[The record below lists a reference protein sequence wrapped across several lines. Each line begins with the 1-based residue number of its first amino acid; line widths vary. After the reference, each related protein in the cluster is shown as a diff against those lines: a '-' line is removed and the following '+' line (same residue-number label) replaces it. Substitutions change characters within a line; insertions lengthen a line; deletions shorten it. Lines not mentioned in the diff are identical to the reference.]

1 VIKYPGVN
9 HTPREIERPRS
20 FDLAIFLILLLA
32 LAFRLYRIDFPMVDG
47 HSWRQITNADIA
59 RHYTEGSL
67 NLFVPRVSWGGL
79 NGIVGME
86 FPLLQYVTGLLW
98 IGTTELHWVAR
109 SVSVAFSLAGI
120 VAIYF
125 LGTRLFGRPAGR
137 AAAFLLAISPS
148 AVYFGRT
155 FLSDTPMMTF
165 MIVAVLAWDRYFDRP
180 TTAGA
185 AMAAL
190 VTALAALVKLP
201 AILVFAP
208 IAGVAW
214 ARGGWP
220 GVFDR
225 RLWGA
230 CLASLA
236 AVAGWYWYADRIY
249 LETGLTQ
256 AVFRPSGTYPQA
268 QAPGVVYASVSH
280 FATVARLT
288 DPTFWSNMVARFW
301 GLHLTPLGF
310 IAVAL
315 SPLWLWRQRTGAVVG
330 LWTLGGATLLVVSA
344 EGQWLHEFHQ
354 LPFLPPLMLAFGVV
368 AAPLFDR
375 DQLFRV
381 LKPSLAAGLS
391 AIALTAVATL
401 SFVTSQVQHDLYRT
415 TPEYAPATHFIH
427 FGNVVQGLVP
437 PDALVVTVDY
447 RLGGANSPMLLFFSR
462 RQGWS
467 FDLHTISP
475 QVIENLRVH
484 YGAKFFATAIA
495 PKIGQERIAVLDYLS
510 QFETVP
516 TPPQADQLLLVDLRR
531 PKAR

>member
-1 VIKYPGVN
+1 MVKYPGV
-9 HTPREIERPRS
+9 TDSTRGIERPRS

-32 LAFRLYRIDFPMVDG
+32 LLFRLYRIDFPMVDG

-79 NGIVGME
+79 NGVVGME
-86 FPLLQYVTGLLW
+86 FPLLQYLTGLLW
-98 IGTTELHWVAR
+98 MVTTELHWVAR
-109 SVSVAFSLAGI
+109 AVSVAFSLAGV

-137 AAAFLLAISPS
+137 AAAFLLAVSPS
-148 AVYFGRT
+148 AVYFGRS
-155 FLSDTPMMTF
+155 FLSDTPMMTL
-165 MIVAVLAWDRYFDRP
+165 MIVAVLAWDWYFDRP
-180 TTAGA
+180 DATR
-185 AMAAL
+185 AAL
-190 VTALAALVKLP
+190 AALATMLAALVKLP

-225 RLWGA
+225 RLLAG
-230 CLASLA
+230 CLAGLA
-236 AVAGWYWYADRIY
+236 VVAGWYWYADRIY

-280 FATVARLT
+280 FATVERLT
-288 DPTFWSNMVARFW
+288 DGTFWSNMVSRFW
-301 GLHLTPLGF
+301 GMHLTPVGF

-315 SPLWLWRQRTGAVVG
+315 SPWWLRRHRGAPVVG
-330 LWTLGGATLLVVSA
+330 LWALAGATLLVVAA

-368 AAPLFDR
+368 AAPAFDGSALTR
-375 DQLFRV
+375 LAR
-381 LKPSLAAGLS
+381 PPIAASLAAVSLAG
-391 AIALTAVATL
+391 IATV
-401 SFVTSQVQHDLYRT
+401 SFLASPVQHDLYRT
-415 TPEYAPATHFIH
+415 TPEYAPSTHFIH

-447 RLGGANSPMLLFFSR
+447 ARGGANSPMLLFFSR

-467 FDLHTISP
+467 FDLHTITP
-475 QVIENLRVH
+475 AVIENLRVH
-484 YGAKFFATAIA
+484 YGAQFFATAIA
-495 PKIGQERIAVLDYLS
+495 QDIGRERIAVLDYLA

-531 PKAR
+531 LKAR

>member
-1 VIKYPGVN
+1 
-9 HTPREIERPRS
+9 
-20 FDLAIFLILLLA
+20 
-32 LAFRLYRIDFPMVDG
+32 
-47 HSWRQITNADIA
+47 
-59 RHYTEGSL
+59 
-67 NLFVPRVSWGGL
+67 
-79 NGIVGME
+79 
-86 FPLLQYVTGLLW
+86 
-98 IGTTELHWVAR
+98 
-109 SVSVAFSLAGI
+109 
-120 VAIYF
+120 
-125 LGTRLFGRPAGR
+125 
-137 AAAFLLAISPS
+137 
-148 AVYFGRT
+148 
-155 FLSDTPMMTF
+155 
-165 MIVAVLAWDRYFDRP
+165 
-180 TTAGA
+180 
-185 AMAAL
+185 
-190 VTALAALVKLP
+190 
-201 AILVFAP
+201 
-208 IAGVAW
+208 
-214 ARGGWP
+214 
-220 GVFDR
+220 
-225 RLWGA
+225 
-230 CLASLA
+230 
-236 AVAGWYWYADRIY
+236 
-249 LETGLTQ
+249 
-256 AVFRPSGTYPQA
+256 
-268 QAPGVVYASVSH
+268 
-280 FATVARLT
+280 
-288 DPTFWSNMVARFW
+288 
-301 GLHLTPLGF
+301 
-310 IAVAL
+310 
-315 SPLWLWRQRTGAVVG
+315 VVG

-415 TPEYAPATHFIH
+415 TPEYAPATHFSH